1 MTEKKK
7 APRHPRDFL
16 LKAERAGRGMRLS
29 VGGIV
34 AVAELS
40 EEKIMLVTHSGRVEV
55 AGDGLL
61 LSVFEGRCVEIC
73 GRILEVRFAYG
84 KA

>member
-7 APRHPRDFL
+7 APPLARDFL
-16 LKAERAGRGMRLS
+16 LKAERSGRGMRLS

-34 AVAELS
+34 AVSELS
-40 EEKIMLVTHSGRVEV
+40 EEKIMLVTHSGRIEV
-55 AGDGLL
+55 GGARLH

-73 GRILEVRFAYG
+73 GGVVEVRFSYG